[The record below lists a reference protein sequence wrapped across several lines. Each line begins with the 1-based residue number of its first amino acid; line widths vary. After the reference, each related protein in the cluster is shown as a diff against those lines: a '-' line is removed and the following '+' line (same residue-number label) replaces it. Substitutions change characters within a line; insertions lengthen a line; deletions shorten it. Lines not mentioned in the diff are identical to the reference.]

1 VYFLIVVTVG
11 GGGNILGSL
20 WAALLLGV
28 ADMAGKYY
36 VPQIGAFIIYA
47 IMVVILI
54 FRPQGLFGRAHQ

>member
-1 VYFLIVVTVG
+1 
-11 GGGNILGSL
+11 
-20 WAALLLGV
+20 
-28 ADMAGKYY
+28 MAGKYY